1 MSHKLQNKPHLFFN
15 WLNNQPVTPDV
26 NYAGNIQD
34 TIDMDSLVIDDGF
47 HLDEKGN
54 DKVAEFLLEP
64 VTRIL
69 SS

>member
-1 MSHKLQNKPHLFFN
+1 MFFN
-15 WLNNQPVTPDV
+15 WLNNQPVTPNV
-26 NYAGNIQD
+26 NYVGNVQD
-34 TIDMDSLVIDDGF
+34 NIDMDNLVIDAGF

-54 DKVAEFLLEP
+54 NKVAELLLEP